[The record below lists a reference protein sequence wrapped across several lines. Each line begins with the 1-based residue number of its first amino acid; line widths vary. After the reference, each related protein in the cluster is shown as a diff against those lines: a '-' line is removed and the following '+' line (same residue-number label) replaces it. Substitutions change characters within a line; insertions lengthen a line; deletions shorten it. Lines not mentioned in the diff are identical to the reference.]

1 MVERS
6 DVLGAVVGG
15 ILVAPLAAGLLLVGA
30 LQGCSVSPAQQ
41 DAIRQAWQEKDAE
54 RAAEC
59 RRAGRGFV
67 AGGCTG
73 GGGP

>member
-1 MVERS
+1 MVDRS
-6 DVLGAVVGG
+6 DVLGTVIGG

-30 LQGCSVSPAQQ
+30 LQGCSVSPGQQ
-41 DAIRQAWQEKDAE
+41 EAIRQAWQEKDAE

>member
-1 MVERS
+1 VERS

>member
-1 MVERS
+1 VDRS
-6 DVLGAVVGG
+6 DVLGTVIGG

-30 LQGCSVSPAQQ
+30 LQGCSVSPGQQ
-41 DAIRQAWQEKDAE
+41 EAIRQAWQEKDAE

>member
-1 MVERS
+1 MERS

>member
-1 MVERS
+1 MDRR
-6 DVLGAVVGG
+6 DVLGTVIGG

>member
-1 MVERS
+1 MTP
-6 DVLGAVVGG
+6 VLQAILGG
-15 ILVAPLAAGLLLVGA
+15 IFLGGA
-30 LQGCSVSPAQQ
+30 LAGCSVSPAQQ
-41 DAIRQAWQEKDAE
+41 EAIRQAWEERDAE
-54 RAAEC
+54 RAKEC

>member
-1 MVERS
+1 MVDRS
-6 DVLGAVVGG
+6 DVLGTVIGG
-15 ILVAPLAAGLLLVGA
+15 ILVAPLTAGLLLVGA

-41 DAIRQAWQEKDAE
+41 EAIRQAWQEKDAE

-73 GGGP
+73 GGGH

>member
-1 MVERS
+1 MERS
-6 DVLGAVVGG
+6 DVLGTVVGG